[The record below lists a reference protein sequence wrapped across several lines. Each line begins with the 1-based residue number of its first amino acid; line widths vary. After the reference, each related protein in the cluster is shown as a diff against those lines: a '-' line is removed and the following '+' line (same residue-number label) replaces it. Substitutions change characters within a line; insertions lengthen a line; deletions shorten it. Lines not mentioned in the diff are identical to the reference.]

1 MQELESMLSPL
12 RLFSLM
18 AYPSNEDSQEKF
30 MANRVAKIKKEWPG
44 LTEKHIV
51 QGEKPKDWP
60 QEKWGELV
68 RKCMGQFQDELH
80 RVFSDNDG
88 ISSLLDSPA
97 YAESKA
103 EFDFNCY
110 KGKLAGN
117 VLVWIR
123 RMVDSN
129 LPSGASV
136 NKAVFMVEET
146 IVKEWRKGLKA
157 KDWPFH
163 QSFIRQDAWL
173 EFKSVSP
180 LWAAYEYW
188 LAWNK
193 PSHCSPFLLEGY
205 VGFISL
211 AINFKEFGIT
221 HLPRGRKDPTLIS
234 KETWPQSEGVKL
246 IDLTLKPFPLSTK
259 ERKIL
264 DSYKAPGSYESS
276 LP

>member
-1 MQELESMLSPL
+1 MPELESMLSPL

-30 MANRVAKIKKEWPG
+30 MANRVAKIKKEWPD

-60 QEKWGELV
+60 KEKWEELA
-68 RKCMGQFQDELH
+68 RKYMGQFQDELH

-88 ISSLLDSPA
+88 ISSLLDSPI
-97 YAESKA
+97 YAEGKA
-103 EFDFNCY
+103 DFDFNCY

-123 RMVDSN
+123 RMADSN
-129 LPSGASV
+129 LSSGASV

-146 IVKEWRKGLKA
+146 TVKGFTKDLKA
-157 KDWPFH
+157 KGWPFH
-163 QSFIRQDAWL
+163 ECFIRQNAWL

-188 LAWNK
+188 LVWNK

-205 VGFISL
+205 VGFMSL

-221 HLPRGRKDPTLIS
+221 HFPRGRKDPTLIS
-234 KETWPQSEGVKL
+234 KETWPQSEGKKL
-246 IDLTLKPFPLSTK
+246 IDLTLKPFPLSEK
-259 ERKIL
+259 ERRTL
-264 DSYKAPGSYESS
+264 DNYKAPGSYLSTS
-276 LP
+276 P